1 VSCHIPS
8 CGGAS
13 RPRSRGERSHLRLAG
28 NTYSEIATTAGYSS
42 ASSAHRAV
50 KAELDALPREN
61 AEAVRTMELARLD
74 AMLSALDDKIEA
86 GDTKAIG
93 TALRIMDRRAK
104 YLGLDGPIKIDMRQ
118 RIIDEAHRLGLDEA
132 EMLAAAEEILREGT
146 WD

>member
-1 VSCHIPS
+1 
-8 CGGAS
+8 
-13 RPRSRGERSHLRLAG
+13 
-28 NTYSEIATTAGYSS
+28 
-42 ASSAHRAV
+42 
-50 KAELDALPREN
+50 
-61 AEAVRTMELARLD
+61 MELARLD